1 MCKLHEFHVQ
11 VVLMS
16 WGPCG
21 GHVQVIRR
29 SPTGRMEV
37 IGGRMEDI
45 QVVWRSYGGHIGL
58 TEARYRPYSCV
69 EVIQVVW
76 R

>member
-1 MCKLHEFHVQ
+1 VDSIWR
-11 VVLMS
+11 S
-16 WGPCG
+16 WK
-21 GHVQVIRR
+21 
-29 SPTGRMEV
+29 
-37 IGGRMEDI
+37 
-45 QVVWRSYGGHIGL
+45 VVWRSYGGHIGL